1 MSMLSC
7 LVTAVAV
14 VAASPEA
21 TGVATVLVPIGAAR
35 EVDVAEV
42 VARLADATGV
52 GLARPSG
59 TLAMPIVGLAGN
71 LARTMLAEDLGPE
84 VSLRVQGETLVI
96 ELDPGLLAAG
106 RRASWEQ
113 RLRKLASSVEREIGR
128 RAQYGMH
135 ALGSYRP
142 NDPARPTV
150 CLVHGMN
157 SSSGGFVHMI
167 RPLEEAGFG
176 VVVYDYA
183 FNRDLKE
190 SCARFARDW
199 AAFRLRVG
207 ETRPWALVGHS
218 MGALVARSYVE
229 DPEAYAGDVSTLI
242 LLAPV
247 NQGSS
252 LAKAQTLMQ
261 LLDGVRAVNGKKKG
275 ANALAS
281 LADGLGE
288 AADDILP
295 GSAFLKALNARPRR
309 AGVSYHIL
317 AGDAGFL
324 SSSARRQIE
333 DEVALLRRG
342 GGLLGGLA
350 RLASGDLLAGLDELC
365 DGTGDGC
372 VAVDRTRLEGVT
384 DHVTIRAN
392 HAELIR
398 APLLYPDPGPV
409 ACMPQVLRWLGDA
422 SRSEAMARPAGAGPR
437 EEAAVR
443 PGPSRP

>member
-7 LVTAVAV
+7 LFTACAV

-21 TGVATVLVPIGAAR
+21 KGVATVVVPIGASH
-35 EVDVAEV
+35 EVDVVEV

-52 GLARPSG
+52 GFARPSG
-59 TLAMPIVGLAGN
+59 TLAMPIVGMAGN
-71 LARTMLAEDLGPE
+71 LARTMLSENLGPE
-84 VSLRVQGETLVI
+84 VTLRVQDQALVI
-96 ELDPGLLAAG
+96 DLDAALLAAG

-113 RLRKLASSVEREIGR
+113 RLRNLASCIEREIGR

-135 ALGSYRP
+135 ALKSYRP

-190 SCARFARDW
+190 SCARFAKDW
-199 AAFRLRVG
+199 AAFRLKVG

-229 DPEAYAGDVSTLI
+229 DPEAYAGDVSSLI
-242 LLAPV
+242 LIAPV
-247 NQGSS
+247 NKGSS
-252 LAKAQTLMQ
+252 LAKAQMLMQ
-261 LLDGVRAVNGKKKG
+261 LLDGVRAVNGKKG
-275 ANALAS
+275 VDAMAS

-295 GSAFLKALNARPRR
+295 GSAFLKGLNARPRR

-317 AGDAGFL
+317 AGDAGFV
-324 SSSARRQIE
+324 SSTARRRIE
-333 DEVALLRRG
+333 DQSALMRRG

-372 VAVDRTRLEGVT
+372 VSVANTRLEGVT

-398 APLLYPDPGPV
+398 APLLYPGPGPV
-409 ACMPQVLRWLGDA
+409 ACMPHLLRWLGDPP
-422 SRSEAMARPAGAGPR
+422 RREAMARPAEAGPR
-437 EEAAVR
+437 EEADVR